1 MIGFNHPA
9 LAHHRDM
16 VKETNKKV
24 GQILEGNAERIA
36 QQRRHNQ
43 RMLGDKM
50 AVESEERIATAK
62 IEADKEDK
70 EAKRNLLVGLL
81 DKAGINV

>member
-1 MIGFNHPA
+1 MRHGE
-9 LAHHRDM
+9 
-16 VKETNKKV
+16 KETNKKV